1 MRLVLFSNLPRRP
14 PTDPCNLA
22 QAGLVKVT
30 PGVCLVCAFV
40 CLRLFVYCVC
50 ACVLV
55 YACVR
60 ACVCVCVC
68 VCVCLCL
75 CVSVS
80 VCLSQ

>member
-22 QAGLVKVT
+22 QAGLVRVT

-55 YACVR
+55 YAFVR
-60 ACVCVCVC
+60 ACVCMFVSVCF
-68 VCVCLCL
+68 
-75 CVSVS
+75 CVSVF
-80 VCLSQ
+80 VTVILI